1 MKNPADSHSSMSAA
15 VPGVAADRAI
25 EMARPTPWWRVG
37 MVWLVVGGPAVVVVA
52 SLGTAVVAYRGADV
66 VLLETAS
73 ARDVPVR
80 PTGQTPALTARNH
93 AATAA
98 AGR

>member
-1 MKNPADSHSSMSAA
+1 
-15 VPGVAADRAI
+15 
-25 EMARPTPWWRVG
+25 

-52 SLGTAVVAYRGADV
+52 SLATAVLAYRGADE
-66 VLLETAS
+66 LLVQTAS

-80 PTGQTPALTARNH
+80 PNGQTPALTARNH